1 MAGMSPPAVLRKQK
15 VVLSEEEAV
24 RILEQARKG
33 PFYVL
38 YLLALTTGLREGELF
53 ALQWCD
59 VNFDNAFLSI
69 SATLTEDYERELV
82 RSTPKTKKSQ
92 RPAALCEAAIEALL
106 ELRRVQLGLG
116 YEGEFVFTDSTGGP
130 LRKSNFIRRIHGP
143 LVAAAELP
151 KVTFHSLRH
160 TFTSQALKDGIPMSV
175 VSQALGH
182 SSIRTTVDL
191 YGHLESPEAQRGIA
205 RLGDR
210 LYGSTLKLVGELVVS
225 PSSETLPPK
234 QKAHRSLKNGG
245 PDVVEM
251 RRLEL
256 LTPYMRSKCST
267 S

>member
-1 MAGMSPPAVLRKQK
+1 MAGMSPPAMLRKQK

-69 SATLTEDYERELV
+69 SATLTEDHERELV

-106 ELRRVQLGLG
+106 ELRRVQLDLG

-130 LRKSNFIRRIHGP
+130 LRKSNFIRRIHGS
-143 LVAAAELP
+143 LLAAAGLP
-151 KVTFHSLRH
+151 KVNVSFASTYVHQSGFERRYPNVGRQPSVGTFIDPNNR
-160 TFTSQALKDGIPMSV
+160 
-175 VSQALGH
+175 
-182 SSIRTTVDL
+182 
-191 YGHLESPEAQRGIA
+191 
-205 RLGDR
+205 
-210 LYGSTLKLVGELVVS
+210 
-225 PSSETLPPK
+225 
-234 QKAHRSLKNGG
+234 RSLWAPG
-245 PDVVEM
+245 V
-251 RRLEL
+251 
-256 LTPYMRSKCST
+256 TRSST
-267 S
+267 RYCEAW